1 MLPVSWSHAVPYSLK
16 VPDCAD
22 LLAELD
28 EMAQRWSSNAR
39 LSLREE
45 ELARYA
51 AVKEALRELGQYE
64 CRIVRAPDGAGQ
76 YTVEFEPL

>member
-1 MLPVSWSHAVPYSLK
+1 MPYS
-16 VPDCAD
+16 VDASDCTS

-28 EMAQRWSSNAR
+28 DMARRWSSNAR
-39 LSLREE
+39 LSLHED
-45 ELARYA
+45 ELARYT
-51 AVKEALRELGQYE
+51 AVKEALRERGPYE